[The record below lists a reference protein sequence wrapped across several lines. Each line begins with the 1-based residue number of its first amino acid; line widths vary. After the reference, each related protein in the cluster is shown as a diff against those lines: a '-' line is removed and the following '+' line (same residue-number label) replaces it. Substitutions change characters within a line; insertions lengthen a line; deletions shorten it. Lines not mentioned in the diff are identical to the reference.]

1 MQMKGIIA
9 CGNQPNTNVD
19 ANASVNASNN
29 QVFIF
34 LSSHLCSLLTR
45 VNR

>member
-9 CGNQPNTNVD
+9 RGNQPNANVD
-19 ANASVNASNN
+19 ANASVTASNK
-29 QVFIF
+29 QVLIF
-34 LSSHLCSLLTR
+34 LSSHLRSLLTR